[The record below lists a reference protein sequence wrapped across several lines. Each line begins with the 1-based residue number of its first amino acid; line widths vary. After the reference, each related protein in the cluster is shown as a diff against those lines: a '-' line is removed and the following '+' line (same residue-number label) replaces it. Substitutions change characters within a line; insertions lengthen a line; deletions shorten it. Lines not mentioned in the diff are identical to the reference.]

1 MAANQHAGS
10 LPRALG
16 DAAGWRPALFR
27 LLGEQRIRLERLERL
42 AERQAALIERGDTD
56 GLLALLAER
65 QPLVDE
71 LAGLTEE
78 VQPYREAW
86 AEVARALG
94 PVDGERAMREAEW
107 MESAAARLAERDRRD
122 AAMLEARRDALAQ
135 EISAMPS
142 ARGAVAAYSRGASA
156 IGARFQDREG

>member
-1 MAANQHAGS
+1 MAANEHIETAG
-10 LPRALG
+10 RALG
-16 DAAGWRPALFR
+16 EASEWRPALFR
-27 LLGEQRIRLERLERL
+27 LLGEQRTRLERLERL
-42 AERQAALIERGDTD
+42 AERQSGLIERGDTE

-78 VQPYREAW
+78 VQPYRAAW
-86 AEVARALG
+86 AEVARTLG
-94 PVDGERAMREAEW
+94 PIDGERAMREAEW

-142 ARGAVAAYSRGASA
+142 ARGAVAAYSRGQSA
-156 IGARFQDREG
+156 VGARFQDREG